1 MPPCW
6 HGWQYLGAE
15 VRPSRAG
22 ALLVVQVHMVA
33 RSLHGGSS
41 RGSLSTVHCAV
52 TSEKGG
58 GGALPAGVLVP
69 SLHLVVRARGTPPL
83 GGSLAPLLIIIMD
96 LSAVPQ
102 KMRRVF
108 MDNLPHLVPGLAC
121 CM

>member
-58 GGALPAGVLVP
+58 GGHYQLVSWCPRCILWCVPEVL
-69 SLHLVVRARGTPPL
+69 HRLVARWHHCL
-83 GGSLAPLLIIIMD
+83 
-96 LSAVPQ
+96 
-102 KMRRVF
+102 
-108 MDNLPHLVPGLAC
+108 
-121 CM
+121 